1 MFYLF
6 INYTLK
12 QKLKTFIKIILIFF
26 IIVSVEEY
34 IIIIY
39 IRKLYFW
46 VLWNSLKTRVYTDQN
61 FHNNVTNYEWFTNKF
76 NLMKEIRM
84 CIRLFLNKFSNF
96 FFLIY
101 SPFRLFY
108 RNMYIF
114 SLNLKQTKMS
124 NLKFEPMKL
133 KYLR

>member
-1 MFYLF
+1 MC
-6 INYTLK
+6 K
-12 QKLKTFIKIILIFF
+12 CKIFMI
-26 IIVSVEEY
+26 
-34 IIIIY
+34 
-39 IRKLYFW
+39 
-46 VLWNSLKTRVYTDQN
+46 
-61 FHNNVTNYEWFTNKF
+61 FTNKF
-76 NLMKEIRM
+76 KLMKEIRM
-84 CIRLFLNKFSNF
+84 CIRLFLNKFFNF
-96 FFLIY
+96 FLLIY